1 MNICKGVS
9 VLQLKC
15 RLLTK
20 TIHFKINKKEGSLI
34 VAYCFAIPFR
44 KS

>member
-15 RLLTK
+15 RLFTK

-34 VAYCFAIPFR
+34 VACFAIPFR